1 MKILPF
7 PNKRND
13 ADDALNITIFGDVVM
28 FGILKFHISE
38 IMERKLPEECK
49 DSTARY
55 YISEQTIE
63 DILNAY
69 HQNNIDHPNEQ
80 LSDWEDLRKT
90 HPPQYIAGLATKNRN
105 VIETILE
112 KNLFSGKLGL
122 VENPVVT
129 ESDLIRILKSENI
142 DTGIRI
148 NVAKHPNLTKEVIKL
163 FANENSDCVIWTL
176 KSRTDIKDLVD
187 ADVKSHF
194 KKCGSEIIKSAFV
207 YNKLMRFIY
216 SFFKF

>member
-49 DSTARY
+49 YSTARY

-90 HPPQYIAGLATKNRN
+90 HPPQYVAGLATKNRN

-112 KNLFSGKLGL
+112 KNLFYGKLGL
-122 VENPVVT
+122 AENPVIT
-129 ESDLIRILKSENI
+129 ESDLIRILKSENT
-142 DTGIRI
+142 DTRIRYLI
-148 NVAKHPNLTKEVIKL
+148 AKHPNLTSEVVKL
-163 FANENSDCVIWTL
+163 FADEDSYGVVMDL
-176 KSRTDIKDLVD
+176 KLRNDIKELIDN
-187 ADVKSHF
+187 DVKSHF
-194 KKCGSEIIKSAFV
+194 RKYGSDIIKNAFV
-207 YNKLMRFIY
+207 YNKLMRFIR
-216 SFFKF
+216 SLFKF

>member
-1 MKILPF
+1 
-7 PNKRND
+7 
-13 ADDALNITIFGDVVM
+13 M
-28 FGILKFHISE
+28 FGFLKFHISE

-49 DSTARY
+49 DRTARHY
-55 YISEQTIE
+55 MSEQTIA

-105 VIETILE
+105 VIEIILE

-122 VENPVVT
+122 VENPVIT

-163 FANENSDCVIWTL
+163 FANEDNDWIILTL
-176 KSRTDIKDLVD
+176 KSRNDIKELITP
-187 ADVKSHF
+187 DVKSHF
-194 KKCGSEIIKSAFV
+194 KKYGSEIIKNAFV
-207 YNKLMRFIY
+207 YNKLMRFIH